1 MTFSTAA
8 SNPHATTNLIIV
20 MGVSGS
26 GKTTLAK
33 ALAHEYGY
41 EFLDGDDFHSAEARA
56 LMAEGVPLTDDHRA
70 PWVAA
75 IKQHLQ
81 ANAHQQQHAVLA
93 FSGLRQKHRDILRS
107 AGLRTL
113 VIHLTGAMDTIATR
127 ISQRK
132 GHFMAPALLASQFD
146 AMETPQ
152 GEMDVATL
160 DVSVDFVQVLTQAHR
175 LIDEILLEKS
185 TD

>member
-1 MTFSTAA
+1 MTFTTAV
-8 SNPHATTNLIIV
+8 SNPQASTHLIIV

-33 ALAHEYGY
+33 ALAEHYGY

-81 ANAHQQQHAVLA
+81 ANASQQKHAALA
-93 FSGLRQKHRDILRS
+93 FSGLKHKHRDILRS

-127 ISQRK
+127 ISLRK

-146 AMETPQ
+146 ALETPE
-152 GEMDVATL
+152 GETDVATL
-160 DVSVDFVQVLTQAHR
+160 DVNADFSQVLNQAYQ
-175 LIDEILLEKS
+175 LVDELLLQKK
-185 TD
+185 T

>member
-1 MTFSTAA
+1 MTFNTAV
-8 SNPHATTNLIIV
+8 SNPKATTNLIIV

-33 ALAHEYGY
+33 ALADAYGY

-70 PWVAA
+70 PWVAT
-75 IKQHLQ
+75 IKKYLQ
-81 ANAHQQQHAVLA
+81 ANASQEKHAVLA
-93 FSGLRQKHRDILRS
+93 FSGLKHKHRDILRS

-113 VIHLTGAMDTIATR
+113 VIHLTGNIDTIADR

-146 AMETPQ
+146 ALETPLN
-152 GEMDVATL
+152 EADVVTL
-160 DVSVDFVQVLTQAHR
+160 DVSTDFAQVLTQAR
-175 LIDEILLEKS
+175 QVVDEILLEKAHH
-185 TD
+185 